1 MSTAAASDPFE
12 STSNPA
18 HYVARPDSD
27 AVLAE
32 LERRVRDSA
41 HPVALTGPVGLGKT
55 FLLHVAADRLVGSFR
70 VVWVPYPALSAPELC
85 RWVLEALGED
95 ARSEDPEGALLDC
108 AFRTAGDGREIL
120 MMVDDASALPLS
132 TARQLATLVSAS
144 GGALRAVFGAVD
156 DSRLGS
162 VMAALGPDLHE
173 VRYDAPM
180 TADQTAAYVRA
191 RLERSQEAERT
202 GRFDADTVAR
212 IHGAAAGNPRRI
224 HELASV
230 VWRLEPDADA
240 AAAIDQWARD
250 EQGRAEEPPAEPLDT
265 EEEEAEIEVSA
276 AAAAAAALAAEQAAP
291 PRRTRGVQ
299 PVPEAVRAA
308 TAEPVEPEPVA
319 EAPIAE
325 PEPVAVSGEDTQP
338 MEPVDPEPEVEEPA
352 VAAAALAGAAVAAST
367 AAGEAGASPEPEP
380 EPEAEAD
387 PEPATDE
394 EDSFP
399 ALRDVGAAAASEAA
413 SAEVPSPAA
422 TVEETPEAEPPP
434 FAEPAAA
441 SGAPLRDRRRSR
453 TRTAWLAVAGL
464 GVLAV
469 AMPYLLRGIDGLLP
483 GEAERPKVPIGPAAV
498 VDDSVAEAPGDPPE
512 FVEAPEPEAAPAE
525 GPAMASPDSE
535 IPARA
540 ESPEPEAA
548 TPTVARRPAPEPTPA
563 PAPAQA
569 PRTEPPPRDEPE
581 VPVRRSEPTRS
592 ATPSAP
598 PAPAVEPRP
607 ARSPFTPP
615 ENVTTPRPAPSE
627 TARAP
632 SPAPRSATAPP
643 SPAPPETTASPRPA
657 PSTRTRVPT
666 SATAP
671 APVVAATPAPPR
683 PVAPAPEPTPEPEPA
698 PVRATPAPTAA
709 APQPPPPAP
718 APRTAAVRPAPA
730 PSAAAAD
737 TVRVN
742 IHAIP
747 WAKILIDGKTAG
759 ETPLIGYEL
768 SPGLHVFR
776 AEFPGGRAVVRTV
789 EVSAE
794 NRHISFE

>member
-95 ARSEDPEGALLDC
+95 ARAEDPEGALLDC

-352 VAAAALAGAAVAAST
+352 VAAAALAGAAVAANT
-367 AAGEAGASPEPEP
+367 PADEAGASPEPEA
-380 EPEAEAD
+380 EPEAD

-399 ALRDVGAAAASEAA
+399 ALRDVGAVAASEAA
-413 SAEVPSPAA
+413 SEEAPAPAE
-422 TVEETPEAEPPP
+422 TVEETPEPEPPP
-434 FAEPAAA
+434 IAEPAAA

-525 GPAMASPDSE
+525 GSATASPDSE

-548 TPTVARRPAPEPTPA
+548 TPTVARRPAPEPT
-563 PAPAQA
+563 PAQA

-709 APQPPPPAP
+709 APQPPPEP